1 MDLKRLKIGDLIETT
16 GLLGNVSDEQ
26 TVLQVVKVHDSAGK
40 REVVFDATYYG
51 VHIGTV
57 TATAHGSG
65 DKIEW
70 SWK

>member
-1 MDLKRLKIGDLIETT
+1 MDLNRLKIGDLIETT
-16 GLLGNVSDEQ
+16 GILGNVSDEQ

-40 REVVFDATYYG
+40 REVVFHATYFG

-57 TATAHGSG
+57 TAHGSG